1 MKFNGLPYYTPLSV
15 QPLYGMIFGGKWV
28 RMVKL
33 AELRQF
39 LDRQEETWLSAYAT
53 RSVAAIRRR
62 YEERI
67 AEGHRQNFAVDADR
81 ILHSRAYTRY
91 IDKTQVFY
99 LIDHE
104 HISHRVLHVQLLS
117 KIARTIGKFLR
128 LNEDL
133 LEAIAL
139 GHDIGHPPF
148 GHDGE
153 RILSGLC
160 EANGIGPF
168 LHSIQ
173 GVWFLDRLE
182 KQGRGLNLSLQVLDG
197 ILCHDGET
205 HLERL
210 SPQAD
215 KTFASLEAEIETKL
229 ADPEVSL
236 KPMTLEGCV
245 VRLADTISYI
255 GRDLEDAITLKLLRR
270 EELPPEVA
278 QGLGRTNGAIVYSL
292 VTDLITH
299 SYDKNYV
306 GYSPEVGRLLKQL
319 KEFNYRRIYD
329 NSLIKGETSKIEAL
343 FQHLFERFLADV
355 EAGRENSPIWVD
367 FLAAMAPDYLE
378 SQPPAAIV
386 RDFLASMTDAL
397 FLRTSQ
403 ELFFP
408 KSLRVKL
415 G

>member
-1 MKFNGLPYYTPLSV
+1 
-15 QPLYGMIFGGKWV
+15 
-28 RMVKL
+28 MVNL
-33 AELRQF
+33 AELRHI
-39 LDRQEETWLSAYAT
+39 LESQEEAWLSPYAT
-53 RSVAAIRRR
+53 RSVQAIRRR

-99 LIDHE
+99 LVDHE

-117 KIARTIGKFLR
+117 KIARTIGQFLR

-153 RILSGLC
+153 RILSAIC
-160 EANGIGPF
+160 EGQGIGPF
-168 LHSIQ
+168 LHSVQ
-173 GVWFLDRLE
+173 GVWFLDGVE
-182 KQGRGLNLSLQVLDG
+182 KNGRGLNLSLQVLDG

-210 SPQAD
+210 SPD
-215 KTFASLEAEIETKL
+215 REKTFAQLEEEIRLKL
-229 ADPEVSL
+229 AHPDLSL

-255 GRDLEDAITLKLLRR
+255 GRDLEDAITLNLVRR
-270 EELPPEVA
+270 EELPAEVS
-278 QGLGRTNGAIVYSL
+278 QRLGSTNGAIVYSL
-292 VTDLITH
+292 VTDLISH
-299 SYDKNYV
+299 SFEKNYA
-306 GYSPEVGRLLKQL
+306 GYSPEVGQALKRLRD
-319 KEFNYRRIYD
+319 FNYERIY
-329 NSLIKGETSKIEAL
+329 NNPRIKEETPKIEEL
-343 FQHLFERFLADV
+343 FARLFKRFLTDV
-355 EAGRENSPIWVD
+355 KERRRNSPIWVD
-367 FLAAMAPDYLE
+367 FLAAMNPAYVE
-378 SQPPAAIV
+378 GRQPAEIV
-386 RDFLASMTDAL
+386 RDFLASVTDAH
-397 FLRTSQ
+397 FLRQAQ

-408 KSLRVKL
+408 QPLPARF
-415 G
+415 GQGP

>member
-1 MKFNGLPYYTPLSV
+1 
-15 QPLYGMIFGGKWV
+15 
-28 RMVKL
+28 MVKL
-33 AELRQF
+33 SELRQI
-39 LDRQEETWLSAYAT
+39 LERQEETWLSPYAT
-53 RSVAAIRRR
+53 RSVQASRRR
-62 YEERI
+62 FEESVAR
-67 AEGHRQNFAVDADR
+67 GHRQEFAVDADR

-99 LIDHE
+99 LVEHE

-160 EANGIGPF
+160 QEHGIGPF

-173 GVWFLDRLE
+173 GVRFLDRLE
-182 KQGRGLNLSLQVLDG
+182 KNGRGLNLSLQVLDG

-210 SPQAD
+210 SPQRD
-215 KTFASLEAEIETKL
+215 KTFAHLEEEIRSKT
-229 ADPEVSL
+229 ADPELSL

-255 GRDLEDAITLKLLRR
+255 GRDLEDAITLSLVHR

-278 QGLGRTNGAIVYSL
+278 GRLGRTNGAIVYSL
-292 VTDLITH
+292 VTDLLRH
-299 SYDKNYV
+299 SFDKNYV
-306 GYSPEVGRLLKQL
+306 GYSPEVGALLKQL
-319 KEFNYRRIYD
+319 KEFNYQRIY
-329 NSLIKGETSKIEAL
+329 NNPRIKDQTSKIEAL
-343 FQHLFERFLADV
+343 CQRLFQRFLEDLAQD
-355 EAGRENSPIWVD
+355 RRDSLIYQD
-367 FLAAMAPDYLE
+367 FLASLDLAYRE
-378 SQPPAAIV
+378 SHQPAEIV
-386 RDFLASMTDAL
+386 RDFLASMTDAY

-408 KSLRVKL
+408 QPLRA
-415 G
+415 GFI

>member
-1 MKFNGLPYYTPLSV
+1 MVNLS
-15 QPLYGMIFGGKWV
+15 
-28 RMVKL
+28 
-33 AELRQF
+33 ELRQI
-39 LDRQEETWLSAYAT
+39 LDKQEEAWLSAYAT

-67 AEGHRQNFAVDADR
+67 VEGHRQNFAVDADR

-99 LIDHE
+99 LISHE

-153 RILSGLC
+153 RILSALC
-160 EANGIGPF
+160 EAHGIGPF

-197 ILCHDGET
+197 ILCHDGEP

-210 SPQAD
+210 SPQGD
-215 KTFASLEAEIETKL
+215 KTFAHLEAEIETKL
-229 ADPEVSL
+229 ADPEAHL

-255 GRDLEDAITLKLLRR
+255 GRDLEDAIALKLVRR
-270 EELPPEVA
+270 EELPLEVGE
-278 QGLGRTNGAIVYSL
+278 QLGRTNGAIVYSL
-292 VTDLITH
+292 VADLITH

-306 GYSPEVGRLLKQL
+306 GYSPEVGGLLKSL
-319 KEFNYRRIYD
+319 KEFNYRRIY
-329 NSLIKGETSKIEAL
+329 NNARIKSETPKIEAL
-343 FQHLFERFLADV
+343 FHHLFARFLADM
-355 EAGRENSPIWVD
+355 EAGREDSPIWVD
-367 FLAAMAPDYLE
+367 FLAAMDPGYQQ
-378 SQPPAAIV
+378 SRQPAEIV
-386 RDFLASMTDAL
+386 RDFLASMTDAY
-397 FLRTSQ
+397 FLRTSR

-408 KSLRVKL
+408 KSLKM
-415 G
+415 GFG

>member
-1 MKFNGLPYYTPLSV
+1 
-15 QPLYGMIFGGKWV
+15 MI
-28 RMVKL
+28 KL
-33 AELRQF
+33 AELRRR
-39 LDRQEETWLSAYAT
+39 LDKQEESWLSPYAS
-53 RSVAAIRRR
+53 RSVGAIRRR
-62 YEERI
+62 FEERI
-67 AEGHRQNFAVDADR
+67 NEGHRQNFAVDADR
-81 ILHSRAYTRY
+81 ILHSLAYTRY

-153 RILSGLC
+153 RILSGLSQ
-160 EANGIGPF
+160 EHGIGPF

-173 GVWFLDRLE
+173 GVRFLDRLE
-182 KQGRGLNLSLQVLDG
+182 KRGRGLNLSLQVLDG

-210 SPQAD
+210 SPQGE
-215 KTFASLEAEIETKL
+215 KTFAVLAEEMQLKL
-229 ADPEVSL
+229 NDPARDL

-255 GRDLEDAITLKLLRR
+255 GRDLEDAITLKLVQRH
-270 EELPPEVA
+270 ELPPEVA
-278 QGLGRTNGAIVYSL
+278 EGLGRTNGAIVYSL
-292 VTDLITH
+292 VADLITH

-306 GYSPEVGRLLKQL
+306 GYSPEIGGLLKRL
-319 KEFNYRRIYD
+319 KEFNYRRIYGD
-329 NSLIKGETSKIEAL
+329 NRIKRETPKIEAL
-343 FQHLFERFLADV
+343 FHQLFDQFLADV
-355 EAGRENSPIWVD
+355 EAGRQDSPIWED
-367 FLAAMAPDYLE
+367 FLADMDSGYLDTHR
-378 SQPPAAIV
+378 PAEIV
-386 RDFLASMTDAL
+386 RDFLASMTDAH

-403 ELFFP
+403 KLFFP
-408 KSLRVKL
+408 QPLRV
-415 G
+415 GFG

>member
-1 MKFNGLPYYTPLSV
+1 
-15 QPLYGMIFGGKWV
+15 
-28 RMVKL
+28 MVKL
-33 AELRQF
+33 SELRQI
-39 LDRQEETWLSAYAT
+39 LERQEETWLSPYAT
-53 RSVAAIRRR
+53 RSVQASRRR
-62 YEERI
+62 FEESVAR
-67 AEGHRQNFAVDADR
+67 GHRQEFAVDADR

-99 LIDHE
+99 LVDHE

-153 RILSGLC
+153 HILSDLC
-160 EANGIGPF
+160 QTHGIGPF

-173 GVWFLDRLE
+173 GVRFLDCLE
-182 KQGRGLNLSLQVLDG
+182 KNGRGLNLSLQVLDG

-210 SPQAD
+210 SPQRD
-215 KTFASLEAEIETKL
+215 KTFAHLEEELRGKT
-229 ADPEVSL
+229 ADPELSL

-255 GRDLEDAITLKLLRR
+255 GRDLEDAITLSLVKR

-278 QGLGRTNGAIVYSL
+278 GRLGRTNGAIVYSL
-292 VTDLITH
+292 VTDLLRH
-299 SYDKNYV
+299 SFDKNYV
-306 GYSPEVGRLLKQL
+306 GYSPEVGALLKQL
-319 KEFNYRRIYD
+319 KEFNYQRIY
-329 NSLIKGETSKIEAL
+329 NNPRIKEQTSKIEAL
-343 FQHLFERFLADV
+343 CQRLFQRFLEDLDQDRRDSQIY
-355 EAGRENSPIWVD
+355 RE
-367 FLAAMAPDYLE
+367 FLAPLDPAYRE
-378 SQPPAAIV
+378 SHQPAEIV
-386 RDFLASMTDAL
+386 RDFLASMTDAY

-408 KSLRVKL
+408 QPLRA
-415 G
+415 GFI

>member
-1 MKFNGLPYYTPLSV
+1 
-15 QPLYGMIFGGKWV
+15 
-28 RMVKL
+28 MVNL
-33 AELRQF
+33 AELRQC
-39 LDRQEETWLSAYAT
+39 LDKQEEAWLSSYAT
-53 RSVAAIRRR
+53 KSVQAIRRR
-62 YEERI
+62 YAERI
-67 AEGHRQNFAVDADR
+67 AQGHRQNFAVDADR

-99 LIDHE
+99 LISHE
-104 HISHRVLHVQLLS
+104 QISHRVLHVQLLS

-160 EANGIGPF
+160 ESHGVGPF

-182 KQGRGLNLSLQVLDG
+182 KRGRGLNLSLQVLDG
-197 ILCHDGET
+197 ILCHDGEP

-210 SPQAD
+210 SPQGD
-215 KTFASLEAEIETKL
+215 KTFAHLEAEIRTKL
-229 ADPEVSL
+229 GDPEMSL

-255 GRDLEDAITLKLLRR
+255 GRDLEDAITLKLVRR

-278 QGLGRTNGAIVYSL
+278 QPLGRTNGAIVYSL

-306 GYSPEVGRLLKQL
+306 GYSPEVGGLLKRL

-329 NSLIKGETSKIEAL
+329 NPRIKGETTKIEGL
-343 FQHLFERFLADV
+343 FQRLFERLLADV
-355 EAGRENSPIWVD
+355 EAGREDSPIWTD
-367 FLAAMAPDYLE
+367 FLATMDPGFRD
-378 SQPPAAIV
+378 SCRPAEIV
-386 RDFLASMTDAL
+386 RDFLASMTDAY

-408 KSLRVKL
+408 QPSRV
-415 G
+415 GFG

>member
-1 MKFNGLPYYTPLSV
+1 
-15 QPLYGMIFGGKWV
+15 
-28 RMVKL
+28 MVNL
-33 AELRQF
+33 AELRQC
-39 LDRQEETWLSAYAT
+39 LDKQEEAWFSSYAT
-53 RSVAAIRRR
+53 KSVQAIRRC

-67 AEGHRQNFAVDADR
+67 ALGHRQNFAVDADR

-99 LIDHE
+99 LISHE
-104 HISHRVLHVQLLS
+104 QISHRVLHVQLLS

-160 EANGIGPF
+160 ESHGVGPF

-182 KQGRGLNLSLQVLDG
+182 KRGRGLNLSLQVLDG

-210 SPQAD
+210 SPQGD
-215 KTFASLEAEIETKL
+215 KTFDDLAAEIRAKL
-229 ADPEVSL
+229 ADPDAPL

-270 EELPPEVA
+270 EELPPEA
-278 QGLGRTNGAIVYSL
+278 GQKLGRTNGAIVYSL
-292 VTDLITH
+292 VADLITH
-299 SYDKNYV
+299 SHDKNYV
-306 GYSPEVGRLLKQL
+306 GYSPEVGQLLKEL

-329 NSLIKGETSKIEAL
+329 TPRIKAETPKIEVL
-343 FQHLFERFLADV
+343 FHQLFERFLVDM
-355 EAGRENSPIWVD
+355 EAGREDSPIWVD
-367 FLAAMAPDYLE
+367 FLAAMEPGYQE
-378 SQPPAAIV
+378 SRQPGEIV
-386 RDFLASMTDAL
+386 RDFLASMTDAY

-403 ELFFP
+403 DLLFP
-408 KSLRVKL
+408 QPLRV
-415 G
+415 GFG

>member
-1 MKFNGLPYYTPLSV
+1 MVNLS
-15 QPLYGMIFGGKWV
+15 
-28 RMVKL
+28 
-33 AELRQF
+33 ELRQI
-39 LDRQEETWLSAYAT
+39 LDKQEESWLSPYAS
-53 RSVAAIRRR
+53 RSVVAIRRR
-62 YEERI
+62 FEERI

-81 ILHSRAYTRY
+81 ILHSQAYTRY

-99 LIDHE
+99 LIEHE

-153 RILSGLC
+153 RILSGIC
-160 EANGIGPF
+160 AAHGIGPF
-168 LHSIQ
+168 LHSVQ
-173 GVWFLDRLE
+173 GVRFLDRLE
-182 KQGRGLNLSLQVLDG
+182 KRGRGLNLSLQVLDG

-210 SPQAD
+210 SPQRD
-215 KTFASLEAEIETKL
+215 KTFAFLTEEIKTKL
-229 ADPEVSL
+229 ADPSKSL

-255 GRDLEDAITLKLLRR
+255 GRDLEDAITLKLVQR
-270 EELPPEVA
+270 EELPPEIS

-292 VTDLITH
+292 VADLITH
-299 SYDKNYV
+299 SFDKNYV
-306 GYSPEVGRLLKQL
+306 GYSPEVGGLLKRL
-319 KEFNYRRIYD
+319 KAFNYRRIYD
-329 NSLIKGETSKIEAL
+329 NILIKRETPKIEVL
-343 FQHLFERFLADV
+343 FRHLFDRFLEDV
-355 EAGRENSPIWVD
+355 EAGREGSPIWTD
-367 FLAAMAPDYLE
+367 FLDHMDSGYAESHQAAE
-378 SQPPAAIV
+378 IV
-386 RDFLASMTDAL
+386 RDFLASMTDAQ

-408 KSLRVKL
+408 QPLRV
-415 G
+415 GFG

>member
-1 MKFNGLPYYTPLSV
+1 
-15 QPLYGMIFGGKWV
+15 
-28 RMVKL
+28 MVKL
-33 AELRQF
+33 AELRQC
-39 LDRQEETWLSAYAT
+39 LDKQEETWLSAYAT
-53 RSVAAIRRR
+53 RSVAAIRRC

-67 AEGHRQNFAVDADR
+67 AQGHRQNFAVDADR

-99 LIDHE
+99 LIHHE
-104 HISHRVLHVQLLS
+104 QISHRVLHVQLLS

-160 EANGIGPF
+160 QAHGVGPF
-168 LHSIQ
+168 LHSLQ

-210 SPQAD
+210 SPQGD
-215 KTFASLEAEIETKL
+215 KTFGHLEAEIRTKL

-255 GRDLEDAITLKLLRR
+255 GRDLEDAITLKLLSRD
-270 EELPPEVA
+270 ELPAEVA
-278 QGLGRTNGAIVYSL
+278 QHLGRTNGAIVYSL
-292 VTDLITH
+292 VTDLISH

-306 GYSPEVGRLLKQL
+306 GYSPEVGQRLKAL

-329 NSLIKGETSKIEAL
+329 NPRIKGETSKIEAL
-343 FQHLFERFLADV
+343 FHRLFEQLLGDV
-355 EAGRENSPIWVD
+355 EAGREDSPIWVD
-367 FLAAMAPDYLE
+367 FLATMDHGYRE
-378 SQPPAAIV
+378 SHRPAECV
-386 RDFLASMTDAL
+386 RDFLASMTDAY

-403 ELFFP
+403 DLFFP
-408 KSLRVKL
+408 QPARV
-415 G
+415 GFG

>member
-1 MKFNGLPYYTPLSV
+1 LKTAVSCGNLK
-15 QPLYGMIFGGKWV
+15 QGKESAV
-28 RMVKL
+28 VNL
-33 AELRQF
+33 GDLRQE
-39 LDRQEETWLSAYAT
+39 LEWQEETRLATYAT
-53 RSVAAIRRR
+53 RSSQAIRRR
-62 YEERI
+62 FEERI
-67 AEGHRQNFAVDADR
+67 QEGHRQNFAVDADR

-99 LIDHE
+99 LIEHD

-117 KIARTIGKFLR
+117 KIARTIGRYLR

-153 RILSGLC
+153 RILSRIC

-173 GVWFLDRLE
+173 GVWFLERVE

-210 SPQAD
+210 APD
-215 KTFASLEAEIETKL
+215 REKTFKLLEEEMRLKL
-229 ADPEVSL
+229 ADPGLSL

-255 GRDLEDAITLKLLRR
+255 GRDLEDAITLNLLSR
-270 EELPPEVA
+270 EDLPPLVVA
-278 QGLGRTNGAIVYSL
+278 RLGRTNGGIVYSL
-292 VTDLITH
+292 VTDLISH
-299 SYDKNYV
+299 SHNKNYV
-306 GYSPEVGRLLKQL
+306 GYSPEVGAALKVLKQ
-319 KEFNYRRIYD
+319 FNYKRIYD
-329 NSLIKGETSKIEAL
+329 NPRIKRETAKIEAL
-343 FQHLFERFLADV
+343 FTDLFQRFFRDIK
-355 EAGRENSPIWVD
+355 EGRRQSPIWTEY
-367 FLAAMAPDYLE
+367 LAHMDDDYRHT
-378 SQPPAAIV
+378 SQPAAIV
-386 RDFLASMTDAL
+386 RDYLASMTDAN
-397 FLRTSQ
+397 FLRTCQ

-408 KSLRVKL
+408 QPLPLKFA
-415 G
+415 

>member
-1 MKFNGLPYYTPLSV
+1 MVNLS
-15 QPLYGMIFGGKWV
+15 
-28 RMVKL
+28 
-33 AELRQF
+33 ELRQI
-39 LDRQEETWLSAYAT
+39 LDRQEEGGLSPYAC
-53 RSVAAIRRR
+53 RSNAARRR
-62 YEERI
+62 RFEERI
-67 AEGHRQNFAVDADR
+67 NEGHRQNFAVDADR
-81 ILHSRAYTRY
+81 ILHSQAYTRY

-153 RILSGLC
+153 RILSGVC
-160 EANGIGPF
+160 EHQGIGPF

-173 GVWFLDRLE
+173 GVRFLDRLE
-182 KQGRGLNLSLQVLDG
+182 KQGKGLNLSLQVLDG

-210 SPQAD
+210 SPQVD
-215 KTFASLEAEIETKL
+215 KTFAVLEAEIQAKL
-229 ADPEVSL
+229 ANPAMSL

-255 GRDLEDAITLKLLRR
+255 GRDLEDAITLNLVHR
-270 EELPPEVA
+270 EELPPEIA

-292 VTDLITH
+292 VADLITH

-306 GYSPEVGRLLKQL
+306 GYSPEIGGLLKQL
-319 KEFNYRRIYD
+319 KAFNYRRIYD
-329 NSLIKGETSKIEAL
+329 NIQIKRETPKIEIL
-343 FQHLFERFLADV
+343 FRHLFDRFLADV
-355 EAGRENSPIWVD
+355 ETVREDSPIWKD
-367 FLAAMAPDYLE
+367 FLAGMGPGYRQ
-378 SQPPAAIV
+378 SHQPAEIV
-386 RDFLASMTDAL
+386 RDFLASMTDAH

-408 KSLRVKL
+408 QPLRV
-415 G
+415 GFG

>member
-1 MKFNGLPYYTPLSV
+1 
-15 QPLYGMIFGGKWV
+15 MIIRGSGFL
-28 RMVKL
+28 MVKL
-33 AELRQF
+33 SELRQI
-39 LDRQEETWLSAYAT
+39 LDKQEEGWLSPYAT
-53 RSVAAIRRR
+53 RSLQAIRRC
-62 YEERI
+62 YDERI
-67 AEGHRQNFAVDADR
+67 TEDHRQNFAVDADR
-81 ILHSRAYTRY
+81 ILHSQAYTRY

-133 LEAIAL
+133 LEAISL

-153 RILSGLC
+153 RILSGIC
-160 EANGIGPF
+160 AAHGIGPF

-210 SPQAD
+210 SPQGD
-215 KTFASLEAEIETKL
+215 KTFAVLAEEIQAKL
-229 ADPEVSL
+229 ADPAISL

-255 GRDLEDAITLKLLRR
+255 GRDLEDAITLKLVQR
-270 EELPPEVA
+270 EELPPEISR
-278 QGLGRTNGAIVYSL
+278 GLGRTNGAIVYSL
-292 VTDLITH
+292 VADLLTH
-299 SYDKNYV
+299 SFDKNYV
-306 GYSPEVGRLLKQL
+306 GYSPEVGELLKRL
-319 KEFNYRRIYD
+319 KAFNYRRIY
-329 NSLIKGETSKIEAL
+329 NNISIKRETPKIEAL
-343 FQHLFERFLADV
+343 FQHLFDRFLADV
-355 EAGRENSPIWVD
+355 ETGREDSPIWED
-367 FLAAMAPDYLE
+367 FLAGMNPEYRE
-378 SQPPAAIV
+378 TRQAAEIV
-386 RDFLASMTDAL
+386 RDFLASMTDAY

-408 KSLRVKL
+408 QPMRV
-415 G
+415 GFA

>member
-1 MKFNGLPYYTPLSV
+1 
-15 QPLYGMIFGGKWV
+15 
-28 RMVKL
+28 MVKL
-33 AELRQF
+33 AELRQI
-39 LDRQEETWLSAYAT
+39 LDRQEEGWLSPYAA
-53 RSVAAIRRR
+53 RSTQAIRRR
-62 YEERI
+62 FEESI
-67 AEGHRQNFAVDADR
+67 ARGHRQDFAVDADR

-153 RILSGLC
+153 RILSALC
-160 EANGIGPF
+160 RAQGIGPF

-173 GVWFLDRLE
+173 GVRFLERLE
-182 KQGRGLNLSLQVLDG
+182 KNGRGLNLSLQVLDG
-197 ILCHDGET
+197 ILSHDGET

-210 SPQAD
+210 SPERD
-215 KTFASLEAEIETKL
+215 KTFADLEEDIRRKL
-229 ADPEVSL
+229 ADPGVSL

-255 GRDLEDAITLKLLRR
+255 GRDLEDAITLNLVHR
-270 EELPPEVA
+270 EELPAEVA
-278 QGLGRTNGAIVYSL
+278 LRLGRTNGAIIYAL

-299 SYDKNYV
+299 SFEKNYV
-306 GYSPEVGRLLKQL
+306 GYSPEVGALLKRL
-319 KEFNYRRIYD
+319 KEFNYARIYD
-329 NSLIKGETSKIEAL
+329 NPLIKGETAKIEG
-343 FQHLFERFLADV
+343 LFERLFQQFLTDIAT
-355 EAGRENSPIWVD
+355 ERRASPIWTD
-367 FLAAMAPDYLE
+367 FLAPMDPAYLT
-378 SQPPAAIV
+378 SHQPAEIV
-386 RDFLASMTDAL
+386 RDFLASMTDAN
-397 FLRTSQ
+397 FLRISQ

-408 KSLRVKL
+408 QRLRE
-415 G
+415 GFA

>member
-1 MKFNGLPYYTPLSV
+1 
-15 QPLYGMIFGGKWV
+15 
-28 RMVKL
+28 MVKL
-33 AELRQF
+33 SELRQI
-39 LDRQEETWLSAYAT
+39 LERQEETWLSPYST
-53 RSVAAIRRR
+53 RSVQASRRR
-62 YEERI
+62 FEESVAR
-67 AEGHRQNFAVDADR
+67 GHRQEFAVDADR

-99 LIDHE
+99 LVEHE

-153 RILSGLC
+153 HILSGLC
-160 EANGIGPF
+160 QTHGIGPF

-173 GVWFLDRLE
+173 GVRFLDCLE
-182 KQGRGLNLSLQVLDG
+182 KNGRGLNLSLQVLDG

-210 SPQAD
+210 SPQRD
-215 KTFASLEAEIETKL
+215 KTFAHLEEELRGKT
-229 ADPEVSL
+229 ADPELSL

-255 GRDLEDAITLKLLRR
+255 GRDLEDAITLSLVKR
-270 EELPPEVA
+270 EELPPEA
-278 QGLGRTNGAIVYSL
+278 ANRLGRTNGAIVYSL
-292 VTDLITH
+292 VTDLLRH
-299 SYDKNYV
+299 SFDKNYV
-306 GYSPEVGRLLKQL
+306 GYSPEVGALLKQL
-319 KEFNYRRIYD
+319 KEFNYQRIY
-329 NSLIKGETSKIEAL
+329 NNPRIKEQTSKIEAL
-343 FQHLFERFLADV
+343 CQRLFQRFLEDLDQDRRDSQIY
-355 EAGRENSPIWVD
+355 RE
-367 FLAAMAPDYLE
+367 FLAPLDPAYRE
-378 SQPPAAIV
+378 SHRPAEIV
-386 RDFLASMTDAL
+386 RDFLASMTDAY

-408 KSLRVKL
+408 QPLRA
-415 G
+415 GFI

>member
-1 MKFNGLPYYTPLSV
+1 M
-15 QPLYGMIFGGKWV
+15 
-28 RMVKL
+28 
-33 AELRQF
+33 
-39 LDRQEETWLSAYAT
+39 
-53 RSVAAIRRR
+53 
-62 YEERI
+62 
-67 AEGHRQNFAVDADR
+67 DADR

-99 LIDHE
+99 LISHE

-153 RILSGLC
+153 RILSDLC
-160 EANGIGPF
+160 QAHGIGPF
-168 LHSIQ
+168 LHSLQ

-210 SPQAD
+210 SPQGD
-215 KTFASLEAEIETKL
+215 KTFASLEAEIQAKL
-229 ADPEVSL
+229 ADPAASL

-278 QGLGRTNGAIVYSL
+278 QNLGRTNGAIVYSL
-292 VTDLITH
+292 VADLITH

-306 GYSPEVGRLLKQL
+306 GYSPEVGGLLKSSRSSITGG
-319 KEFNYRRIYD
+319 FTTTPVSRPRPPRSRPCSTGCSSGFWRIWRRA
-329 NSLIKGETSKIEAL
+329 GKIRPSGWIFWPPWTL
-343 FQHLFERFLADV
+343 VTGSRT
-355 EAGRENSPIWVD
+355 GRRKSSGISW
-367 FLAAMAPDYLE
+367 
-378 SQPPAAIV
+378 PP
-386 RDFLASMTDAL
+386 
-397 FLRTSQ
+397 
-403 ELFFP
+403 
-408 KSLRVKL
+408 
-415 G
+415 